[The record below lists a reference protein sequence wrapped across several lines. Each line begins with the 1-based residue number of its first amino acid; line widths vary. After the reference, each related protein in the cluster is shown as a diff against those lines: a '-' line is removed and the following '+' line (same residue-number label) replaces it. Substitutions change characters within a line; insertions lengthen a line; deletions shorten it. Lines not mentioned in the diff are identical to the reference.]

1 MTLTHLTDLLSAVA
15 VGMALISGAA
25 TLAST
30 GQAAISLAVLLDL
43 LMAAGLLHLAANP
56 TIIRAASAAIVLVVR
71 QLVSW
76 SLSERGQ
83 GQVWPAVADGPNGRS
98 SGPRFHALTV
108 AARARRL
115 RLRDVGPAAHTGSG
129 CLVWLTG

>member
-1 MTLTHLTDLLSAVA
+1 MTLAHLTDLLSAVA
-15 VGMALISGAA
+15 VGMALVSGAA

-43 LMAAGLLHLAANP
+43 LMAAGLLHLAADP

-83 GQVWPAVADGPNGRS
+83 GR
-98 SGPRFHALTV
+98 SGPPSRMART
-108 AARARRL
+108 AARVVRVFTLSPWRREL
-115 RLRDVGPAAHTGSG
+115 GD
-129 CLVWLTG
+129 